1 MQLRGQ
7 VGGTLG
13 EWGTRDKGTLGNDK
27 WSSLERG

>member
-13 EWGTRDKGTLGNDK
+13 ECSTRKEGTLGNDK
-27 WSSLERG
+27 WSSLAGG